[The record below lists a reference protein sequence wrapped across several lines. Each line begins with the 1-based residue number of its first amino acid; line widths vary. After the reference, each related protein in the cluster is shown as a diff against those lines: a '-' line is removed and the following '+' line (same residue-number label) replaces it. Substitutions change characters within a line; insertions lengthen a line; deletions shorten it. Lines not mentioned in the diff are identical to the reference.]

1 MFKDG
6 KESCRAAS
14 DFMFDGSDAVE
25 IRHHPLLTEVSLLII
40 PEKPL
45 PICSKQWPLVGF
57 PSRPFRDVSA
67 LTR

>member
-25 IRHHPLLTEVSLLII
+25 IRQHPLVAAASGYII
-40 PEKPL
+40 PDKPL
-45 PICSKQWPLVGF
+45 PICSKQW
-57 PSRPFRDVSA
+57 S
-67 LTR
+67 

>member
-25 IRHHPLLTEVSLLII
+25 IRHHPLMAAASSKIIADESL
-40 PEKPL
+40 PN
-45 PICSKQWPLVGF
+45 CSKQWP
-57 PSRPFRDVSA
+57 
-67 LTR
+67 